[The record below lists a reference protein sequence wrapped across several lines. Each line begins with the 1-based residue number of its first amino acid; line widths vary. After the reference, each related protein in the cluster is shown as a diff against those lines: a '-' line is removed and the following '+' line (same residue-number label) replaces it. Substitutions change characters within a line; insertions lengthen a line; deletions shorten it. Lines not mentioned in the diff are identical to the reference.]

1 MSTHN
6 IYVEWTGNETELVG
20 HNPDG
25 PTVIMDSNK
34 LKGTSPMVLLLH
46 AEAGCSALDVISL
59 LEKMRQPLTGLKIE
73 VEGIKGDGEYPRI
86 WEKIHVRYII
96 SGAVEAEKAH
106 KAVEL
111 SLEKYCSVSA
121 MLGKTAEITHEVV
134 LLPD

>member
-6 IYVEWTGNETELVG
+6 IYVEWTGQETALVG

-34 LKGTSPMVLLLH
+34 EKGTSPMVLLLH
-46 AEAGCSALDVISL
+46 AEAGCTALDIISL
-59 LEKMRQPLTGLKIE
+59 LDKMRQPLTGLKIE
-73 VEGIKGDGEYPRI
+73 VEGIKGEGEYPRI
-86 WEKIHVRYII
+86 WEKIHVRYIL
-96 SGAVEAEKAH
+96 SGAIDPEKAH

-121 MLGKTAEITHEVV
+121 MLSKAAEITHEVV
-134 LLPD
+134 LLG